1 MLDTM
6 FLKVVRFVTI
16 IGTTFIIVFF
26 TALEQPPFETGYYTL
41 KTWII
46 CG

>member
-1 MLDTM
+1 M
-6 FLKVVRFVTI
+6 FLKVVRFATI
-16 IGTTFIIVFF
+16 IGTTFIIVFS
-26 TALEQPPFETGYYTL
+26 TVLELPTFAIGYYTL